1 MYIRSTLIG
10 HVNYFKVLSS
20 LVVNALRMTGG
31 VEAHKTCN
39 FIEKM
44 DKLFDCFN
52 VSSYTAGRKARKE
65 FQKPYTKPT
74 DFRLNVSLQ
83 AYHVLPCITG
93 NLH

>member
-1 MYIRSTLIG
+1 M
-10 HVNYFKVLSS
+10 KVLSS
-20 LVVNALRMTGG
+20 SVANALRLTGG
-31 VEAHKTCN
+31 AEASETCN

-44 DKLFDCFN
+44 DKFFDCLN

-83 AYHVLPCITG
+83 VYHVLLCIT
-93 NLH
+93 